1 MTWCAEVLS
10 NSLRWILWKEQYSFG
25 RKNSGLKKKIGF
37 FSVMHSTY
45 QVHLGS
51 KERNALVIRNHY
63 PSGLRI
69 LCHHV
74 TGKALRSAQLTAGT
88 QSKLCVSTWTR
99 CESYLYF
106 RKLRL
111 SLNYLQ
117 ETESEIGWKI
127 LNTWFYSKTY
137 DT

>member
-1 MTWCAEVLS
+1 MLVLS
-10 NSLRWILWKEQYSFG
+10 NSLKWILWKEQYSFG
-25 RKNSGLKKKIGF
+25 RKNSGLGKKLDSLQSYIQHIKFI
-37 FSVMHSTY
+37 
-45 QVHLGS
+45 LGV
-51 KERNALVIRNHY
+51 RNAFMIRNHY

-69 LCHHV
+69 WCHHV
-74 TGKALRSAQLTAGT
+74 TGKALLSTQLTAGT

-99 CESYLYF
+99 CESCLYF

-117 ETESEIGWKI
+117 KTESEIGWKI